1 MIFLRLVAVMFER
14 PCRMRGLFGEG
25 MKETHKVLYVAEK
38 LIHLFLPKLAKH
50 LDTESIHVTM
60 FATQWLL
67 TVYTSSFK
75 FDLVTRVWDCFL
87 VEGWKA
93 TYRVML
99 SLLQYHQNTLLSL
112 TFEEILAFFREISEK
127 TDGAVIVDEAMK
139 IPLRWSH
146 ILKYENE
153 WNLQQR

>member
-1 MIFLRLVAVMFER
+1 MFER
-14 PCRMRGLFGEG
+14 PCKMRGLFGEG
-25 MKETHKVLYVAEK
+25 MKETHKVLYVADK
-38 LIHLFLPKLAKH
+38 LINLFLPKLAKH
-50 LDTESIHVTM
+50 LEAESIHVTM

-99 SLLQYHQNTLLSL
+99 SLLQHNQSTLLSSS
-112 TFEEILAFFREISEK
+112 FEEILAFIRDFADK

-153 WNLQQR
+153 WYSQQL

>member
-1 MIFLRLVAVMFER
+1 MQYFRQRKLLGFRTEYKYQKEEDRTYFKGKLRFHRKIKIF
-14 PCRMRGLFGEG
+14 
-25 MKETHKVLYVAEK
+25 
-38 LIHLFLPKLAKH
+38 I
-50 LDTESIHVTM
+50 
-60 FATQWLL
+60 LL
-67 TVYTSSFK
+67 SRCPHQTVYTSSFK

-112 TFEEILAFFREISEK
+112 SFEEILAFFREISEK
-127 TDGAVIVDEAMK
+127 TDGAIIVDEAMK